1 MVAITVNGEWSIA
14 DVRVRLTSTW
24 NGNLR
29 RAPVAGGLAGVL
41 RRAGSPVNSAWCES
55 HETPEYTM

>member
-14 DVRVRLTSTW
+14 DVRVRLMSEW

-29 RAPVAGGLAGVL
+29 MAPVAGGIAGVH
-41 RRAGSPVNSAWCES
+41 RRAECLVQVVRD
-55 HETPEYTM
+55 T